1 MCLKTRKSKKICT
14 IIFGVCSL
22 IFIVLGVVLPI
33 ILHSLIVNMAKNNV
47 IMTPETHGL
56 WGMVPGDTKMLIY
69 RTFHFFNFQ
78 NPYEAIFLNETPV
91 FQETI
96 SYEYQEF
103 QNYTNCS
110 FRNLPNSSV
119 EVVDFNFWDYMKKL
133 PQGNESDLITVAN
146 LPAFGAW
153 YQLQTS
159 EKFLLSIQAMS
170 QLITGI
176 ENLIINFAL
185 SQGVLGL
192 FITSKEQA
200 ITLFTTSGINEVKSN
215 QLWDDPIYGWKNAT
229 TFVAWVQAANDGLY
243 NETSIMLKD
252 YFHLTYSQMSPL
264 ISTLSPN
271 IKSIMLLI
279 TNQYCVNKTNITCD
293 GRYLA
298 ALQWSQQ
305 GITINPPGGKGASK
319 SIISANSTADGY
331 PEISY
336 YYSDYFLPK
345 VTNATPYLNISFDV
359 DWAYNLLARSGDPK
373 NWLKAPH
380 LMFHQGN
387 LKFLFNQG
395 AIFDKS
401 NDLKDLEPIKDRFFL
416 KDIYQTHVFWKYMDY
431 IVMEFA
437 MMSSQNGTRE
447 TLGLGA
453 FSSQYF
459 YSAFMEMK
467 DFLLNDIT
475 SKSLLANLT
484 DSDMDCIKLFNSS
497 IEDMTDKQL
506 KSICENDA
514 NLIKFDSD
522 SMFFLS
528 TLCLNQ
534 YDSLWMKFMND
545 HNLTKINMLEL
556 CDPNYSYLGNLIQET
571 NQLIKDFYEC
581 DAADYCSEYEIAYRQ
596 WGQSKITLNP
606 PPNLK
611 GRFYNSSF
619 SVSDW
624 YPTKFIKPIEYL
636 GFLNITKLNRSSQT
650 TEKDRLGIN
659 ITTSAALLSFDCL
672 FNAVMNSKAFI
683 YYLNNDF
690 QKFSQNFIVE
700 NPLLLLNY
708 LRYVTFE
715 FAFGGIVVQKNVSD
729 LVLGYE
735 SPFLKTMR
743 DTDPAM
749 GGNPSIS
756 SIVAFCANN
765 TVDNA
770 LYNPQTMYTGKGDVS
785 KVRTYY
791 SVYYNTNI
799 VHITAEFDGNETRN
813 ITMNPY
819 NNEIL
824 ISGTDGFTNKPDL
837 NIEADTFDVFVT
849 ILLRYGTAH
858 GFKDS
863 TKNYN
868 GVKGYLFRMD
878 DTLILKNPIFNQ
890 DKWNGFLN
898 FSSVMSAPVF
908 ISKKHY
914 LDVDKEIFGFIE
926 YLSTDNET
934 IIPDRE
940 NDDIALYVEPYT
952 GLSLSAWL
960 NLQNSVELSNNL
972 LFNSSYAM
980 LPIFSISRG
989 GEISAGVVDSLLGDL
1004 KLGILFENII
1014 SRVICFVIGGV
1025 LLIVTFI
1032 LTYKYCKQGKKEEVL
1047 LENN

>member
-1 MCLKTRKSKKICT
+1 MCQKTRKSQKICT

-33 ILHSLIVNMAKNNV
+33 ILHSLIVEMAKNNV
-47 IMTPETHGL
+47 IMTPETHNL

-69 RTFHFFNFQ
+69 RTLHFFNFQ

-96 SYEYQEF
+96 PYEYQEF

-133 PQGNESDLITVAN
+133 PQGNESDIITVAN

-153 YQLQTS
+153 FQLQNS
-159 EKFLLSIQAMS
+159 EKFLLSIQSMS
-170 QLITGI
+170 QLIGGL
-176 ENLIINFAL
+176 ENLIIDFAL
-185 SQGVLGL
+185 SQGVTGL
-192 FITSKEQA
+192 FITKEQA
-200 ITLFTTSGINEVKSN
+200 IKLFTTSAIDAFKAN
-215 QLWDDPIYGWKNAT
+215 QLWEDHIFGWKNAT
-229 TFVAWVQAANDGLY
+229 TFVAWVQAANEGLY
-243 NETSIMLKD
+243 NEKSTILKD
-252 YFHLTYSQMSPL
+252 YFHLTYTQMSPL
-264 ISTLSPN
+264 ISTISPN

-279 TNQYCVNKTNITCD
+279 TNMYCANKTNLTCD

-305 GITINPPGGKGASK
+305 GITMNPPGGIGASK
-319 SIISANSTADGY
+319 SIISSNRTADGY

-336 YYSDYFLPK
+336 YYSEYFLEK
-345 VTNATPYLNISFDV
+345 VTNATPYLNITFDV
-359 DWAYNLLARSGDPK
+359 NWAYNLLARSGDPK
-373 NWLKAPH
+373 NWLKAPY
-380 LMFHQGN
+380 LIFHQGN

-401 NDLKDLEPIKDRFFL
+401 NDLKDLEPIKDRFRL

-431 IVMEFA
+431 IVMDFA

-453 FSSQYF
+453 FSSQYL

-475 SKSLLANLT
+475 SKSILANLT
-484 DSDMDCIKLFNSS
+484 DSNIDCIKLFNSS
-497 IEDMTDKQL
+497 LEDISDRQL
-506 KSICENDA
+506 KSICENDI

-522 SMFFLS
+522 SMQFLS
-528 TLCLNQ
+528 NLCLNQ
-534 YDSLWMKFMND
+534 YDAIWMKFMKD
-545 HNLTKINMLEL
+545 HNLTIINMLEL
-556 CDPNYSYLGNLIQET
+556 CDPNYGYLGNLIKET
-571 NQLIKDFYEC
+571 NIFIKDFYDC

-606 PPNLK
+606 PPILK
-611 GRFYNSSF
+611 GRIYNSSF

-624 YPTKFIKPIEYL
+624 NPTKFIKPIEYL
-636 GFLNITKLNRSSQT
+636 GFLNVTKLNRSSQVT
-650 TEKDRLGIN
+650 DKDCLGIN
-659 ITTSAALLSFDCL
+659 VTATETLLSFDCL

-683 YYLNNDF
+683 FYLNNDF
-690 QKFSQNFIVE
+690 QNFSKNFLVE

-715 FAFGGIVVQKNVSD
+715 FAFGGITVQKNVSD

-735 SPFLKTMR
+735 SPFVKTMR
-743 DTDPAM
+743 DTDPAE
-749 GGNPSIS
+749 GGNPSLNPTI
-756 SIVAFCANN
+756 AFCPNN
-765 TVDNA
+765 TLENA
-770 LYNPQTMYTGKGDVS
+770 LYNPQSMYTGKGDVS

-791 SVYYNTNI
+791 SVYNNQNI
-799 VHITAEFDGNETRN
+799 VQWIAEFDGNETRN
-813 ITMNPY
+813 ITKNPY
-819 NNEIL
+819 NQDIL
-824 ISGTDGFTNKPDL
+824 ISGTDGFTDKPDL
-837 NIEADTFDVFVT
+837 NIEKDTFDVFVS
-849 ILLRYGTAH
+849 ILMRYGTAH

-863 TKNYN
+863 SKKYN
-868 GVKGYLFRMD
+868 GLNGYLFRMD
-878 DTLILKNPIFNQ
+878 NSLINKNPIFNQ
-890 DKWNGFLN
+890 NKWTGFLN
-898 FSSVMSAPVF
+898 FTSLMSAPVL
-908 ISKKHY
+908 ISKRHY
-914 LDVDKEIFGFIE
+914 LDADKKIFEFIE

-934 IIPDRE
+934 ITPCRE
-940 NDDIALYVEPYT
+940 NDDIALYVEPYS

-960 NLQNSVELSNNL
+960 RLQNSVELSNNL

-980 LPIFSISRG
+980 LPIVSISRG
-989 GEISAGVVDSLLGDL
+989 GDISDETVESLLGPL

-1014 SRVICFVIGGV
+1014 SRVICFVIGGI

-1032 LTYKYCKQGKKEEVL
+1032 LTYKYCKQNKKEEVL
-1047 LENN
+1047 LENH